1 MVVLEIAVVLAL
13 FVVNGL
19 FAMAELAIISSRR
32 AHLER
37 LKKEGKPGAKLAL
50 ELASEPGRMLAAV
63 QVGFTTTAT
72 LAGIFSGATLA
83 ERLGDALIVIPALVD
98 YGRPISIVA
107 VTVAVTYVALVIG
120 ELAPKQIAL
129 RNPEAIAIR
138 VAQPLASVAKAAAPI
153 IWILN
158 KSTKFALW
166 ALRVR
171 PRPSCAVTE
180 EDIHYL
186 VAEGARLGAIHAVER
201 DMIEGVLDLADNPVR
216 SIMTPRPRVQ
226 WVDIEE
232 PAERMLS
239 RVRSCPHAQLLACRG
254 SIDDVVGIV
263 RKQDILD
270 QVLNGQ
276 QANVEK
282 AARPPLT
289 VHESTTILRT
299 LELFRETPV
308 HAAIVVDEFG
318 AIQGIVTRT
327 DLLETVAGD
336 LPKIDAPVRPKVTQR
351 EDGSYLI
358 DASVPFSEVMHLI
371 GAQEPAPAGDYV
383 TLAGFVL
390 WNLQVLPNPGDHLTW
405 AGWRFEVV
413 DMDGRRIDMILA
425 QRASEAS
432 AVSAGRSRAD
442 RTQI

>member
-1 MVVLEIAVVLAL
+1 MAVLEITLVLIL

-19 FAMAELAIISSRR
+19 FAMAEFAIVSSRR
-32 AHLER
+32 GQLER
-37 LKKEGKPGAKLAL
+37 LMKEGKPGSQTAL
-50 ELASEPGRMLAAV
+50 ELADEPARMLAAI

-83 ERLGDALIVIPALVD
+83 DRLGEGLSVIPGLAD
-98 YGRPISIVA
+98 YSRPISVVIVTLA
-107 VTVAVTYVALVIG
+107 VTSIALVVG

-129 RNPEAIAIR
+129 SNPESIAIR
-138 VAQPLASVAKAAAPI
+138 VAQPLALLAKAAEPI

-158 KSTKFALW
+158 KSTKL
-166 ALRVR
+166 ALRVLR
-171 PRPSCAVTE
+171 VPPRLQRSVTE

-226 WVDIEE
+226 WVDVKQ
-232 PAERMLS
+232 PAEQVLS

-254 SIDDVVGIV
+254 SIDEIVGIV
-263 RKQDILD
+263 RKQDLLD
-270 QVLNGQ
+270 QVLDGQ
-276 QANVEK
+276 PANVE
-282 AARPPLT
+282 AVTRPPLT

-299 LELFRETPV
+299 LDLFRETPV
-308 HAAIVVDEFG
+308 HAAVVVDEFG
-318 AIQGIVTRT
+318 IIQGIVTRT

-336 LPKIDAPVRPKVTQR
+336 LPKIDVPARPRVTQR

-358 DASVPFSEVMHLI
+358 DASVPFTEVAQLI
-371 GAQEPAPAGDYV
+371 RVEDKAPAGDYV
-383 TLAGFVL
+383 TLAGFML
-390 WNLQVLPNPGDHLTW
+390 WNLQVLPKPGDHIAW

-425 QRASEAS
+425 QRQF
-432 AVSAGRSRAD
+432 GP
-442 RTQI
+442 